1 MWYPQF
7 KTVVLT
13 SMFISVLFLTGCGK
27 QDETKAITEES
38 KTPAMEQTAQPSSDD
53 DDNKDDS
60 DDKNWADSAPT
71 TTPGATTTNP
81 DTSVASDEG
90 RAYGSTFQTYKT
102 PAGEEEVKV
111 TTTIDGKG
119 VVTKVDLEFVTH
131 APKSKVFQDL
141 FAAGISEQVV
151 GKSLKDVKVGVV
163 NGSSLTA
170 EWFNK
175 AIDQIETMYNGAT
188 TN

>member
-27 QDETKAITEES
+27 QDETKALTNDAN
-38 KTPAMEQTAQPSSDD
+38 TPAMEQTTQPTNDD
-53 DDNKDDS
+53 DKDDS
-60 DDKNWADSAPT
+60 DDKNWPDSAPA

-81 DTSVASDEG
+81 DTTVATDTADW
-90 RAYGSTFQTYKT
+90 RAYGSTFQSYRT
-102 PAGEEEVKV
+102 PAGDEEVKV
-111 TTTIDGKG
+111 VATIDGQGIVK
-119 VVTKVDLEFVTH
+119 KVDLEFVTH
-131 APKSKVFQDL
+131 APKSKVFQDM
-141 FAAGISEQVV
+141 FAAGIAEQVV
-151 GKSLKDVKVGVV
+151 GKSIKDVKVGVV

-170 EWFNK
+170 NGFNN
-175 AIDQIETMYNGAT
+175 AIDQIENMYYAK